1 MYTLTVGNKKY
12 KISGVTFAGVL
23 FVFCV
28 VLLCAFYM
36 SFVGWY
42 SLSPVAAVVVALATI
57 RLTVNSTTVCLI
69 QDRHLFNWVSRA
81 LMLVGVVLYF
91 VL

>member
-12 KISGVTFAGVL
+12 KISGATFAGFAL
-23 FVFCV
+23 VFSV
-28 VLLCAFYM
+28 VLLCMFYM

-42 SLSPVAAVVVALATI
+42 TLSPWAAAVVAVATI

-69 QDRHLFNWVSRA
+69 QNRHLFAWVSRA

>member
-1 MYTLTVGNKKY
+1 MYTLTLGKKQY
-12 KISGVTFAGVL
+12 TISGISFAGLALVL
-23 FVFCV
+23 GG

-42 SLSPVAAVVVALATI
+42 TLSPWAAVVVAVATI
-57 RLTVNSTTVCLI
+57 RLTVNSTTVCLL
-69 QDRHLFNWVSRA
+69 QDQLLFDWLSRS
-81 LMLVGVVLYF
+81 LVVVGVALFF

>member
-1 MYTLTVGNKKY
+1 MYTLTLGKKQY
-12 KISGVTFAGVL
+12 TISGISFAGLALVL
-23 FVFCV
+23 GG

-42 SLSPVAAVVVALATI
+42 TLSPWAAVVVAIATI
-57 RLTVNSTTVCLI
+57 RLTVNATTVCLI
-69 QDRHLFNWVSRA
+69 QDEQLFNWLSRA
-81 LMLVGVVLYF
+81 CVVIGITLYF